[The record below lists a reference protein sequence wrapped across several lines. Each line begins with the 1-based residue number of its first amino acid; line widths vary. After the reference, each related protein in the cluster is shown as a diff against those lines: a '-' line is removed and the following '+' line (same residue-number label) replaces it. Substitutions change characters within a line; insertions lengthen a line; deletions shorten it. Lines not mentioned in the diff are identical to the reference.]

1 VPFAARE
8 FPAEPAG
15 RLRHTAGVVPL
26 RTLWW
31 FWLLVAAPWACTPVA
46 SPPAVERMAAVA
58 AAPAVDAE
66 RAAKLLLAAL
76 DGEAL
81 YTLADGTKPVSEGF
95 WHGWVRVDAPDL
107 AEVEAVRAA
116 LAPLRTDDLY
126 ADVTVFDAVHDGKR
140 AAQAFVVDR
149 RALAAALTKHAAFF
163 APYGLAPSAHPCE
176 VMAVVERM
184 PKLDRHRGHGLL
196 FGYPVHAV
204 DFFVAV
210 ADTPG
215 EGGKPA
221 PRRFVQIPTFASP
234 TGRFVYAVPP
244 DAPDRPEDVALRAR
258 TEPVLARWRELRAG
272 LAVDDV
278 AALRAAVATLRR
290 ECAGRAAVGVAGN
303 QSAAALRPL
312 AFAEGW
318 PH

>member
-1 VPFAARE
+1 MPR
-8 FPAEPAG
+8 
-15 RLRHTAGVVPL
+15 RLLPL
-26 RTLWW
+26 AW
-31 FWLLVAAPWACTPVA
+31 FLVAALAACAAPD
-46 SPPAVERMAAVA
+46 AVA
-58 AAPAVDAE
+58 PVHAE

-107 AEVEAVRAA
+107 TEVEAVRAA
-116 LAPLRTDDLY
+116 LAPLRTDELY
-126 ADVTVFDAVHDGKR
+126 ADVAVFDAVHDGKR

-149 RALAAALTKHAAFF
+149 RALAAALARHAAFF

-210 ADTPG
+210 AEAPG

-244 DAPDRPEDVALRAR
+244 DAPDRPEDLALRAR

-272 LAVDDV
+272 LDLGDV
-278 AALRAAVATLRR
+278 AALQAAVATLRR
-290 ECAGRAAVGVAGN
+290 EFAGRAVVAAGRR
-303 QSAAALRPL
+303 SVAATPVALAR
-312 AFAEGW
+312 
-318 PH
+318 

>member
-15 RLRHTAGVVPL
+15 GSRHTARVIPL
-26 RTLWW
+26 RTVWL
-31 FWLLVAAPWACTPVA
+31 FWLLAAASWACTPVG
-46 SPPAVERMAAVA
+46 PALALEPLAAAA
-58 AAPAVDAE
+58 AAPAVDAQ
-66 RAAKLLLAAL
+66 RAARLLLAAL

-116 LAPLRTDDLY
+116 LAPLRSDELY
-126 ADVTVFDAVHDGKR
+126 ADVAVFDAVHDGKR
-140 AAQAFVVDR
+140 AAQAYVVDR
-149 RALAAALTKHAAFF
+149 RALAAALTRHAAFF

-184 PKLDRHRGHGLL
+184 PKLDRHRGYGLL
-196 FGYPVHAV
+196 FGYPVHAI

-210 ADTPG
+210 ADEPR
-215 EGGKPA
+215 EAGKPA

-272 LAVDDV
+272 LAVDDFE
-278 AALRAAVATLRR
+278 ALRAAVATLRR
-290 ECAGRAAVGVAGN
+290 EFAGRAAVGGAG
-303 QSAAALRPL
+303 SPRAAALRPL
-312 AFAEGW
+312 ALAG
-318 PH
+318 

>member
-1 VPFAARE
+1 
-8 FPAEPAG
+8 
-15 RLRHTAGVVPL
+15 
-26 RTLWW
+26 
-31 FWLLVAAPWACTPVA
+31 
-46 SPPAVERMAAVA
+46 
-58 AAPAVDAE
+58 
-66 RAAKLLLAAL
+66 
-76 DGEAL
+76 
-81 YTLADGTKPVSEGF
+81 
-95 WHGWVRVDAPDL
+95 
-107 AEVEAVRAA
+107 
-116 LAPLRTDDLY
+116 
-126 ADVTVFDAVHDGKR
+126 
-140 AAQAFVVDR
+140 
-149 RALAAALTKHAAFF
+149 
-163 APYGLAPSAHPCE
+163 
-176 VMAVVERM
+176 
-184 PKLDRHRGHGLL
+184 L

-312 AFAEGW
+312 AFAGGW